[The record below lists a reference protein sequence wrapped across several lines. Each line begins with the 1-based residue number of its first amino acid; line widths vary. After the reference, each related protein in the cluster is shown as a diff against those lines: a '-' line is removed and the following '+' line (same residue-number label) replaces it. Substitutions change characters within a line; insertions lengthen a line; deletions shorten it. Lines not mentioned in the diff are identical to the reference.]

1 MAFKT
6 LDADNDGELSE
17 INMIPLIDVMLV
29 LLIVFMIT
37 VPVMQHSVNIQL
49 PQASAEPAPEPLEAV
64 RLGVQA
70 DGTYLW
76 NGEAVTDEALRGRML
91 ALAASNAETPL
102 HLLADKAVPYERV
115 ALLLA
120 AAQQAGLSRVGFV
133 TEPGTPPPR

>member
-6 LDADNDGELSE
+6 LDADQDGELSE

-49 PQASAEPAPEPLEAV
+49 PQASSTPAPKPEEAV
-64 RLGVQA
+64 RLGVEA
-70 DGTYLW
+70 DGAYLW
-76 NGEAVTDEALRGRML
+76 NGSPVTDEELTTRL
-91 ALAASNAETPL
+91 QALAATNAETPL

-120 AAQQAGLSRVGFV
+120 AAQQAGLARVGFV
-133 TEPGTPPPR
+133 TEPAAPR